1 MNLDDLAKPFPAHAV
16 HWRVG
21 STNKDKTSG
30 MALAYID
37 ARDVEN
43 RFDEVCGPTGWQC
56 DFPWSDGKKLV
67 CRIGVKVGD
76 EWIWKSNGAGDTD
89 VEGDKGAFSDAFK
102 RAAVKWGV
110 GRHLYSC
117 PNWWEPIEAAGRS
130 YKFSDAAIASLNRKF
145 SAWLGGSSVPAS
157 AQPSEQ
163 ASSQGASAD
172 DDKPWYND
180 FDQHKGVMLAKIAS
194 GESTAQDIV
203 TNLRKK
209 YKVSKQ
215 TAEKINSLASSQ
227 TAH

>member
-1 MNLDDLAKPFPAHAV
+1 MNIDDLAKPFPANAV

-21 STNKDKTSG
+21 STNRDKTSG
-30 MALAYID
+30 MGLAYID

-43 RFDEVCGPTGWQC
+43 RFDEVCGPTNWQC

-67 CRIGVKVGD
+67 CRIGVKIGD

-117 PNWWEPIEAAGRS
+117 PNWWEPIEKAGNS

-145 SAWLGGSSVPAS
+145 AAWLNGAADRGGVPPAS
-157 AQPSEQ
+157 ETEAAHSDE
-163 ASSQGASAD
+163 
-172 DDKPWYND
+172 KPWYND
-180 FDQHKGVMLAKIAS
+180 FEQHKGMMLAKISS
-194 GESTAQDIV
+194 GESTPQDIV
-203 TNLRKK
+203 ATLRKRF
-209 YKVSKQ
+209 KVSKQ
-215 TAEKINSLASSQ
+215 VADKINSLASSQ
-227 TAH
+227 TTH